1 MPELTEPPLTPAD
14 LGFSPRDDGSWR
26 KSLGGQ
32 TVSFRPLRRIAELL
46 PLEALQRQI
55 FGVSEHDLA
64 AASLL
69 VSVPETGG
77 EVIGAFGA
85 PDDAPLL
92 GFVIGWGGYYQ
103 RRPRLLSDMLGVD
116 PRHRNLG
123 LGAELKRLQAAVTL
137 AAGISEIVWTVDPLR
152 ASNAWL
158 NHEKLGAIA
167 DRYQEN
173 RYGETFGAGLYGG
186 LPTDRLHVSW
196 HLRDPRVHDRL
207 LGRTQP
213 TATTDLLSL
222 PSYHPGLVEPR
233 ATVPLPADVDAL
245 LGRDPA
251 AVAVWRERH
260 RALLPRAFADGYAI
274 RGAVRD
280 RRRDEAAFLLERSP
294 PFTPPGDAP

>member
-1 MPELTEPPLTPAD
+1 MPELPQQPLTPAD
-14 LGFSPRDDGSWR
+14 LGFTPRGDGSWR
-26 KSLGGQ
+26 KLLGGQ
-32 TVSFRPLRRIAELL
+32 TVHFRPLRHIAELL

-103 RRPRLLSDMLGVD
+103 RRPRLVSDMLGVD

-123 LGAELKRLQAAVTL
+123 LGTELKRLQAAVTL

-167 DRYQEN
+167 DRYEEN
-173 RYGETFGAGLYGG
+173 RYGDTFGAGLYGG
-186 LPTDRLHVSW
+186 LPTDRLHVTW
-196 HLRDPRVHDRL
+196 HLRDPRVHARL

-213 TATTDLLSL
+213 TATGLHSL
-222 PSYHPGLVEPR
+222 PSYQPGLVQPR

-245 LGRDPA
+245 LARDPA
-251 AVAVWRERH
+251 AVATWRERQ
-260 RALLPRAFADGYAI
+260 RVLLPSAFAEGYVI
-274 RGAVRD
+274 YGAVRD
-280 RRRDEAAFLLERSP
+280 RGRDEAAFLLERPRPFAP
-294 PFTPPGDAP
+294 PADAP